1 MNKISTD
8 SELIFADTTYKVR
21 GAIFA
26 VYNTLGPGHKE
37 IVYQKALEKELEAQ
51 KIPFVREQILD
62 VKYRN
67 FKVGKYIPD
76 FIVDNKVIIELKAVE
91 FMPKIYESQL
101 IHYLKTTG
109 FEVGLLVNFGQP
121 KLVIKRLVW
130 SQKVWEAESVK
141 IR

>member
-1 MNKISTD
+1 MISTD
-8 SELIFADTTYKVR
+8 SELIFADTTYKIR

-37 IVYQKALEKELEAQ
+37 IVYQKALEKEFEAQ
-51 KIPFVREQILD
+51 NIPFAREQSLD

-67 FKVGKYIPD
+67 IKVGKYIPD
-76 FIVDNKVIIELKAVE
+76 FIVDNKIIVELKAVE
-91 FMPKIYESQL
+91 FMPKMYENQL

-109 FEVGLLVNFGQP
+109 FQVGLLVNFGQP
-121 KLVIKRLVW
+121 KLMIKRLVW
-130 SQKVWEAESVK
+130 SPKTWEAESVK